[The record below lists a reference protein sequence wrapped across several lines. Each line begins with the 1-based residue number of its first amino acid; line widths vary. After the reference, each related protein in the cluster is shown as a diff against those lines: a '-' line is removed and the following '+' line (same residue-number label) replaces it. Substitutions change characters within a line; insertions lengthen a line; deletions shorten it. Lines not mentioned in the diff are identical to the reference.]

1 MSVDQHQPSRRALKL
16 QDIAD
21 HLGVSIRTVSR
32 VINERPGPAPSTRQ
46 RVLEAVEALG
56 YRPNLVA
63 RGLVTQQTYTLGL
76 VVTYLTDP
84 FFPEL
89 ANGIQIASD
98 RHGYLV
104 YLTSSEG
111 DARRQHE
118 VLDSLA
124 ARGVDGL
131 VVFPV
136 RGAEAQLVDV
146 AEHGVPIIVVDHLV
160 EHPRIGSV
168 VSDTEA
174 GAHSAVDYLLGRG
187 RSTIGMLSLR
197 SALTGPE
204 TRETG
209 FIAAAKEAGIWN
221 EDLLVRTDESL
232 EGGRT
237 GALELLSRRPDVNA
251 LFAYND
257 LMAVGA
263 VRAIEE
269 LGRRVPDD
277 VAVIGVDDVAISAM
291 VRPALTT
298 IRIDRANLGARAVDL
313 LMRMRED
320 PGLAAPHDVLDVT
333 LVVRES
339 A

>member
-1 MSVDQHQPSRRALKL
+1 MSIDHFQPARRAPKL

-21 HLGVSIRTVSR
+21 QLGVSIRTVSR
-32 VINERPGPAPSTRQ
+32 VINDRPGPAAATRQ
-46 RVLEAVEALG
+46 KVLEAVEALG
-56 YRPNLVA
+56 YRPNLLA

-76 VVTYLTDP
+76 LATYLTDP

-111 DARRQHE
+111 DPQRQRD

-136 RGAEAQLVDV
+136 RGAEDQLRDV
-146 AEHGVPIIVVDHLV
+146 ADHGVPIVVVDHRV
-160 EHPRIGSV
+160 EHPRIGSIA
-168 VSDTEA
+168 SDTEG
-174 GAHSAVDYLLGRG
+174 GARSAVDYLRRQG
-187 RSTIGMLSLR
+187 RSSIGMLSLR
-197 SALTGPE
+197 SALTVPE

-209 FIAAAKEAGIWN
+209 FLMAVQELGTWSD
-221 EDLLVRTDESL
+221 DLLVRTEESL
-232 EGGRT
+232 EGGSK
-237 GALELLSRRPDVNA
+237 GALELLAVRPDLDA

-263 VRAIEE
+263 IRAIEQT
-269 LGRRVPDD
+269 GRVVPDD
-277 VAVIGVDDVAISAM
+277 VAVIGVDDIAISAM

-313 LMRMRED
+313 LMRMRQD
-320 PGLAAPHDVLDVT
+320 PAFAAPRELLGVE
-333 LVVRES
+333 LVIRES